1 MSFRIQGLDHNQF
14 AHLYGRSDHELAR
27 LGVER
32 HVVDATPG
40 FPDRI
45 ALRDLMIGETALL
58 LNHEHQPADT
68 PYRARHAIFVHEG
81 ARETADLVDMAPEST
96 RIRTV
101 SLRAY
106 DAGGMMVDAD
116 LAEGTDL
123 LPLIERLFRRP
134 DVAYLHAHHAKRGC
148 YAARILRA

>member
-14 AHLYGRSDHELAR
+14 AHLYGLPAHELAR
-27 LGVER
+27 LGVR
-32 HVVDATPG
+32 RCPVDAMPG

-45 ALRDLMIGETALL
+45 GLRDMAVGQTALL

-81 ARETADLVDMAPEST
+81 GRQTADLVDVVPEAI
-96 RIRTV
+96 RIRTI

-116 LAEGTDL
+116 LAEGTEL
-123 LPLIERLFRRP
+123 PPLIERLFRNVA
-134 DVAYLHAHHAKRGC
+134 VAYLHAHHAKWGC